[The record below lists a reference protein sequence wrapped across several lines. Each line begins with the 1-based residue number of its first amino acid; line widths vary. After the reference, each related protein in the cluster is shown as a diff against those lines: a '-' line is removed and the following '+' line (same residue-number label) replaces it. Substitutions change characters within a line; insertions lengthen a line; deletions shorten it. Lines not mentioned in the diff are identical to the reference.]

1 MSDFVSAKNCYKQ
14 QTLIIDVL
22 SDGSEH
28 VRKNELTT
36 ILPPCQVGC
45 GCRAL
50 SGPDQESCG
59 FDPKTGLCHG
69 RMA

>member
-1 MSDFVSAKNCYKQ
+1 VSDFYSAKNVYKT

-28 VRKNELTT
+28 VRKNETET

-45 GCRAL
+45 GCRAMNL
-50 SGPDQESCG
+50 QQESCQ
-59 FDPKTGLCHG
+59 FDPKTGLCGG